1 MTTKRAARM
10 TKTTA
15 RGHRK
20 AEEGK
25 ITLYDLVEEITG
37 VNREEDGFD
46 SERKKVTRML
56 NDLGKGNNQEVID
69 GFNSAS
75 DQDKTH
81 FMNFLKSLYY
91 DEIKG
96 GKVGRLILNKL
107 SKKKAVDQKYSTEFY
122 KKGLDYVRHTVKD
135 EDKERFDILS
145 KNFLSENYYEEVSKV
160 AERLFN
166 AIEEDL
172 RPLENLLREDMK
184 LELIADYEK
193 IINQSLEEWR
203 NEVIGIRAY
212 EMAISKEERR
222 RIVMDETPGYRERV
236 RAILEEYEEYE
247 KNLK

>member
-1 MTTKRAARM
+1 MSTKRAARM

-15 RGHRK
+15 RGYRK
-20 AEEGK
+20 SEEGK

-69 GFNSAS
+69 GFNSAN

-135 EDKERFDILS
+135 EDKKSFDILS
-145 KNFLSENYYEEVSKV
+145 KNFLSEKYYEEVSKV

-184 LELIADYEK
+184 LELIADYER

-212 EMAISKEERR
+212 EMAISKEECR
-222 RIVMDETPGYRERV
+222 RILMDETPGYRERV
-236 RAILEEYEEYE
+236 RVILEEYEEYE
-247 KNLK
+247 KNSK

>member
-1 MTTKRAARM
+1 M
-10 TKTTA
+10 
-15 RGHRK
+15 
-20 AEEGK
+20 
-25 ITLYDLVEEITG
+25 
-37 VNREEDGFD
+37 
-46 SERKKVTRML
+46 
-56 NDLGKGNNQEVID
+56 
-69 GFNSAS
+69 
-75 DQDKTH
+75 
-81 FMNFLKSLYY
+81 
-91 DEIKG
+91 
-96 GKVGRLILNKL
+96 
-107 SKKKAVDQKYSTEFY
+107 
-122 KKGLDYVRHTVKD
+122 RHTVKD

>member
-1 MTTKRAARM
+1 M
-10 TKTTA
+10 
-15 RGHRK
+15 
-20 AEEGK
+20 
-25 ITLYDLVEEITG
+25 
-37 VNREEDGFD
+37 
-46 SERKKVTRML
+46 
-56 NDLGKGNNQEVID
+56 
-69 GFNSAS
+69 
-75 DQDKTH
+75 
-81 FMNFLKSLYY
+81 
-91 DEIKG
+91 
-96 GKVGRLILNKL
+96 
-107 SKKKAVDQKYSTEFY
+107 
-122 KKGLDYVRHTVKD
+122 RHTVKG
-135 EDKERFDILS
+135 EEKEKFDILS
-145 KNFLSENYYEEVSKV
+145 KNFLSEKYYEEVSKV

-166 AIEEDL
+166 AIEEGL

>member
-1 MTTKRAARM
+1 M
-10 TKTTA
+10 
-15 RGHRK
+15 
-20 AEEGK
+20 
-25 ITLYDLVEEITG
+25 I
-37 VNREEDGFD
+37 F
-46 SERKKVTRML
+46 
-56 NDLGKGNNQEVID
+56 NN
-69 GFNSAS
+69 
-75 DQDKTH
+75 
-81 FMNFLKSLYY
+81 
-91 DEIKG
+91 
-96 GKVGRLILNKL
+96 L
-107 SKKKAVDQKYSTEFY
+107 SKKKAVDQKYSTDFY
-122 KKGLDYVRHTVKD
+122 RKGLDYLRHTVKG
-135 EDKERFDILS
+135 EEKEKFDILS
-145 KNFLSENYYEEVSKV
+145 KNFLSEKYYEEVSKV